1 VYENGMKSA
10 LYPFRARL
18 PLLLAMLAAVLI
30 LGAPPAR
37 AERRPLVRAALSG
50 LPPGAFLDE
59 RGLPRGLAVDVLSEV
74 ARAEGWELE
83 WVPCSGQECVGL
95 MRQERVDVLPF
106 IAQTGERAEFL
117 DFSRRKYVRTWG
129 AIYTRPGEKPASL
142 MGLAGR
148 TVALTRG
155 SRTAQGFLELIEEYG
170 LSVTPHWVD
179 TQPLVLEAVARGEAG
194 AGVVCRLYGEYAA
207 PGYGVAAASITFMP
221 TFEAAAVLKGRNAW
235 IIKGFD
241 RQMDRLV
248 LDRGSVLHAS
258 LDRWLNRDQGHPLPE
273 WFGLGL
279 IMGLAVVAAALILA
293 TLFGL
298 RAGRQRRDLL
308 TVEAR
313 ERDMRQEVEDRRKT
327 EAALLRNRQR
337 FALAARAGKVGVW
350 ERDFVLDQ
358 TYVDPVFKE
367 MLGYE
372 PEEVP
377 DDLGRIAELMRAA
390 DREGAREHFERFI
403 RSGRAEFEV
412 ETQLTHRDGDYR
424 WVEVRGTCVRDADG
438 RPLKVIGAVVDITER
453 KRLEMALIRAKEEAE
468 AASMAKGEFLANM
481 SHEIRTPLN
490 GVMGMLQLLQRTPLD
505 GKQRKYVDTALNSG
519 QNLLSVISD
528 ILDLSKIEAG
538 KVEIAHERFN
548 LPELL
553 DSVLDIFR
561 PQALEKGLTLTW
573 TAEGDIPREAAG
585 DPGRLRQVLFN
596 LVGNAIK
603 FTEAGFV
610 HVLAARKPGLEPEGR
625 VRLDFEVA
633 DTGVGIPVHMLEKIF
648 DSFTQADGSFSR
660 KYQGTG
666 LGLGI
671 VKRLVGLMD
680 GEVRIESEPGRGTKV
695 ILHIL
700 AHAAVEGDA
709 PPAPPARSGSPLGK
723 PQGLRILLAED
734 NKINQL
740 AAMSFLEEA
749 GHSVTLAENGR
760 QVLDLLAHGT
770 YDCVLMDIQMP
781 EMSGLEATRR
791 IREGEAPK
799 ARDIPIV
806 AMTAHAMK
814 GDRERFLAAGMN
826 GYIAKPV
833 SLEEFDAVLG
843 AILAPA
849 AEA

>member
-1 VYENGMKSA
+1 MKSA
-10 LYPFRARL
+10 LRPRRAHVL
-18 PLLLAMLAAVLI
+18 IFLLLLAAALAA
-30 LGAPPAR
+30 PA
-37 AERRPLVRAALSG
+37 AMLHADEPRPRVRAALSG

-59 RGLPRGLAVDVLSEV
+59 EGRPRGLAVEVMEEV
-74 ARAEGWELE
+74 ARAEGWDLE
-83 WVPCSGQECVGL
+83 WVPCSGQECVGF
-95 MRQERVDVLPF
+95 MRQERVDVLPYV
-106 IAQTGERAEFL
+106 AQTEERAEFL
-117 DFSRRKYVRTWG
+117 DFSRRKYTRTWG
-129 AIYTRPGEKPASL
+129 AVYTRPGEKPASL
-142 MGLAGR
+142 MDMAGR
-148 TVALTRG
+148 TVALARG
-155 SRTAQGFLELIEEYG
+155 SRLAQGFLELMEEYG
-170 LSVTPHWVD
+170 LSVSAHWVN
-179 TQPLVLEAVARGEAG
+179 TQPEVLGAVSRGEAG

-207 PGYGVAAASITFMP
+207 SMYGVAPATITFMP
-221 TFEAAAVLKGRNAW
+221 SFEAAAVLKGQKAW
-235 IIKGFD
+235 ILKGFD

-248 LDRGSVLHAS
+248 MDRGSVLHAS
-258 LDRWLNRDQGHPLPE
+258 LQRWLDRDHGHALPE

-279 IMGLAVVAAALILA
+279 ALGLAVVAAALILA

-308 TVEAR
+308 TIEAR
-313 ERDMRQEVEDRRKT
+313 ERDMRKEVEERRKT

-367 MLGYE
+367 LLGYD
-372 PEEVP
+372 PDEVP
-377 DDLGRIAELMRAA
+377 DDLDSIAELMRAE

-403 RSGRAEFEV
+403 RSGRSEFEV
-412 ETQLTHRDGDYR
+412 ETQLTHRDGEYR
-424 WVEVRGTCVRDADG
+424 WVEVRGTCVRDAGG
-438 RPLKVIGAVVDITER
+438 RPLKIIGAVVDITER

-468 AASMAKGEFLANM
+468 AASLAKGEFLANM

-519 QNLLSVISD
+519 QNLLAVISD

-538 KVEIAHERFN
+538 KVEIARERFN

-573 TAEGDIPREAAG
+573 TAEGDLPDEVAG

-596 LVGNAIK
+596 LVGNSIK

-610 HVLAARKPGLEPEGR
+610 HVLASRKPGLEPEGR
-625 VRLDFEVA
+625 VRLDFEVT
-633 DTGVGIPVHMLEKIF
+633 DTGVGIPGHMLEKIF

-671 VKRLVGLMD
+671 VKRLVGLMGGD
-680 GEVRIESEPGRGTKV
+680 VRLESEPGRGTKV
-695 ILHIL
+695 ILHLL
-700 AHAAVEGDA
+700 AHTADAGLEPVEG
-709 PPAPPARSGSPLGK
+709 PARAASGRGK
-723 PQGLRILLAED
+723 PSGLRILLAED

-740 AAMSFLEEA
+740 AATSFLEEA

-760 QVLDLLAHGT
+760 QVLDLLARGT

-833 SLEEFDAVLG
+833 SLEEFDSVLG
-843 AILAPA
+843 GILQSPA
-849 AEA
+849 NQA